1 MRKLQ
6 FLFLTFLISVQ
17 LLAQKTDSTFKKPEK
32 ESVLEKKGYVITIPK
47 GWKIQE
53 NCKEEL
59 CNLVAPFD
67 TLGILDTFLESINF
81 TVNQLPSASYTVDEY
96 ARFSIKYLPSVVKN
110 FSIVDRKKIKSNAF
124 RLTYKGEKDKFK
136 QTWRQY
142 YFVKN
147 SKVYI
152 MTFACETEKYTY
164 YQPMI
169 EPYLNSFRLK

>member
-32 ESVLEKKGYVITIPK
+32 EPVLEKKGYVITIPK

-124 RLTYKGEKDKFK
+124 IVYEINRSISIFNQSDIIVNFKPFPQTYTG
-136 QTWRQY
+136 
-142 YFVKN
+142 
-147 SKVYI
+147 
-152 MTFACETEKYTY
+152 
-164 YQPMI
+164 I
-169 EPYLNSFRLK
+169 ERS